1 MVQTEEEAA
10 PRPRLRWWKEAAFV
24 LVFYGI
30 YSFVRNLF
38 GSARIDVSQGEL
50 PEQAFHNATRVIDL
64 EKAIGLYHELWVQQ
78 LFVPAVGLGELWIRF
93 WNVYYGAFHFVVTLV
108 AFVWLF
114 VRLPR
119 RFTRWRNTLAFTT
132 LLAIIG
138 FSLFP
143 LMPPRLLDKP
153 AVEWGGAELRDQ
165 EGRPP
170 FGFVDTL
177 QEYGGLWSFD
187 SGTMQE
193 ISNQYA
199 AMPSLHIAWSTWCA
213 VAMWPLVRRRWA
225 RVLLVLY
232 PVATL
237 FCIVVTANHF
247 WIDGVGGLLALGV
260 GYLLGTRL
268 DDWNERRLAYQRTEV
283 ATSPAAGT

>member
-1 MVQTEEEAA
+1 MAQTQDEAA

-24 LVFYGI
+24 LVFYAM
-30 YSFVRNLF
+30 YSFTRNLF
-38 GSARIDVSQGEL
+38 GSARIDVDAGEL
-50 PEQAFHNATRVIDL
+50 PRQAFRNATRVIGL
-64 EKAIGLYHELWVQQ
+64 EKALGLYHELSIQQ
-78 LFVPAVGLGELWIRF
+78 LFVPASGWTELWIRF
-93 WNVYYGAFHFVVTLV
+93 WNVYYGTFHFIVTLA

-114 VRLPR
+114 IRMPA
-119 RFTRWRNTLAFTT
+119 RFTRWRNTLAFAT

-165 EGRPP
+165 QGLAP

-187 SGTMQE
+187 SGTMKD

-199 AMPSLHIAWSTWCA
+199 AMPSLHIGWSVWCA
-213 VAMWPLVRRRWA
+213 LAMWPLVKRRWA
-225 RVLLVLY
+225 KALLVLY
-232 PVATL
+232 PMATL

-247 WIDGVGGLLALGV
+247 WLDGMGGLLALGG
-260 GYLLGTRL
+260 GYLLGRSF
-268 DDWNERRLAYQRTEV
+268 DDWNARRV
-283 ATSPAAGT
+283 ARRAASVTAATTGA

>member
-1 MVQTEEEAA
+1 MAQTQDEAA

-24 LVFYGI
+24 LVFYAM
-30 YSFVRNLF
+30 YSFTRNLF
-38 GSARIDVSQGEL
+38 GSARIDVDAGEL
-50 PEQAFHNATRVIDL
+50 PHQAFRNATRVIGL
-64 EKAIGLYHELWVQQ
+64 EKAVGLYHELSVQQ
-78 LFVPAVGLGELWIRF
+78 LFVPASGWSELWIRF
-93 WNVYYGAFHFVVTLV
+93 WNVYYGTFHFIVTLA

-114 VRLPR
+114 IRMPA

-132 LLAIIG
+132 LLAIVG

-153 AVEWGGAELRDQ
+153 AAEFGGAELRDQ
-165 EGRPP
+165 QGLAP

-187 SGTMQE
+187 SGTMKD

-199 AMPSLHIAWSTWCA
+199 AMPSLHIGWSVWCA
-213 VAMWPLVRRRWA
+213 LAMWPLVKRRWA
-225 RVLLVLY
+225 RALLVLY
-232 PVATL
+232 PMATL

-247 WIDGVGGLLALGV
+247 WLDGMGGLLALGG
-260 GYLLGTRL
+260 GYLLGRSF
-268 DDWNERRLAYQRTEV
+268 DDWNARRV
-283 ATSPAAGT
+283 ARRAASVTAATAGA